1 MDWIDITLP
10 LRNGMVR
17 WPSDE
22 PLRVERT
29 HGLER
34 GDGYNLSRVSM
45 SLHAGTH
52 VDAPLHFLP
61 GGSGID
67 DMPLAATVGPARVIE
82 IRDTAAIGP
91 EELEEHGIRAGERIL
106 FKTANSERARGTDAF
121 LEDYVHLTLPAARHL
136 AERRVLAVGVDY
148 LSVGP
153 FAEGAQEVHVALLE
167 AGIWIIEGLD
177 LSGVEP
183 GDYELICLPLRFE
196 RGDGAPARAILRPLR
211 R

>member
-1 MDWIDITLP
+1 MDWIDVTLP
-10 LRNGMVR
+10 LRCGMVR
-17 WPSDE
+17 WPDDE
-22 PLRVERT
+22 PVRVEKTRD
-29 HGLER
+29 LER

-52 VDAPLHFLP
+52 VDAPLHFLA
-61 GGSGID
+61 GGAGID
-67 DMPLAATVGPARVIE
+67 AMPLSATVGPARVIE
-82 IRDTAAIGP
+82 ILDPVAIGP
-91 EELEEHGIRAGERIL
+91 AELEQHAIRAGERIL
-106 FKTANSERARGTDAF
+106 FKTANSERARKAEAF
-121 LEDYVHLTLPAARHL
+121 LEDYVYLSLPAALRL
-136 AERRVLAVGVDY
+136 AERGVLAVGVDY

-153 FAEGAQEVHVALLE
+153 FSEGAREVHVALLE